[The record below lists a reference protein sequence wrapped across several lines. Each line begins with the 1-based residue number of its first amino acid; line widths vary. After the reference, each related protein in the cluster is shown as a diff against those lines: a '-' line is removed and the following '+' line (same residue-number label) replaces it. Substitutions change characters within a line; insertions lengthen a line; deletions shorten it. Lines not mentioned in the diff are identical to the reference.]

1 VAKRE
6 LKALYDIGQC
16 DVYLNLR
23 KKETA
28 DRLKRCVLNYFAK
41 NTLNVRTTYDM
52 LLELIPVFASLFNTL
67 KLKNDIYIKSVV
79 EQLQRYPI

>member
-1 VAKRE
+1 MLFLTTVLQVAKRE

-16 DVYLNLR
+16 DVYFNLR

-41 NTLNVRTTYDM
+41 TH
-52 LLELIPVFASLFNTL
+52 
-67 KLKNDIYIKSVV
+67 
-79 EQLQRYPI
+79 

>member
-1 VAKRE
+1 MLFLTTVYCNKRE

-41 NTLNVRTTYDM
+41 TH
-52 LLELIPVFASLFNTL
+52 
-67 KLKNDIYIKSVV
+67 
-79 EQLQRYPI
+79 